1 MKGDDDNPIR
11 FGSGV
16 VTLLDPKRGA
26 ERSFNR
32 YYERERFFATVML
45 GPGVLSGK
53 RFVAGRREKAQRRIF
68 DASLDPERGSFLN
81 MYWVLGDGKELE
93 EWTPG
98 QVERLQ
104 AEGRTNWD
112 RVPYWAYRPQLE
124 WSVSGPP
131 DTIPA
136 VLALLHGYKGLVMA
150 IARPSS
156 PAEFDEASAWYR
168 AACAPGTIDGRSP
181 ARLCVAFRAHRRFVP
196 RTPGD
201 LPPAGFSSDEVQL
214 LLFWF
219 LEDEPGESWTAI
231 ADCHEERLAA
241 THLLTPVWM
250 SPFVATVPGTDRYM
264 DSLWLTP

>member
-1 MKGDDDNPIR
+1 
-11 FGSGV
+11 
-16 VTLLDPKRGA
+16 
-26 ERSFNR
+26 
-32 YYERERFFATVML
+32 
-45 GPGVLSGK
+45 
-53 RFVAGRREKAQRRIF
+53 
-68 DASLDPERGSFLN
+68 
-81 MYWVLGDGKELE
+81 
-93 EWTPG
+93 
-98 QVERLQ
+98 
-104 AEGRTNWD
+104 
-112 RVPYWAYRPQLE
+112 
-124 WSVSGPP
+124 
-131 DTIPA
+131 
-136 VLALLHGYKGLVMA
+136 MA